1 MRTGYKYFSK
11 VNGIVVC
18 ILLAGCELFVVNP
31 EGQDARSSTN
41 EVNASQKNSAA
52 SIETPLVSAN
62 DSLLA
67 MMRYWR
73 FVNGL
78 QKEQL
83 ATELKRVNDA
93 YFIRPNERSSLK
105 RAMLLMIPDTDFHDR
120 NQADQLLADIKNT
133 SDATTPALQEYAGF
147 LRKIIERQELAGQRY
162 NELREKLNKE
172 TALRKKIEE
181 QLEALKSI
189 EESLSQRRN

>member
-1 MRTGYKYFSK
+1 MRTGYKFFSK

-18 ILLAGCELFVVNP
+18 LLLAGCELFAVTPDNDI
-31 EGQDARSSTN
+31 EKNSASQI
-41 EVNASQKNSAA
+41 NASQKNSAA

-78 QKEQL
+78 QEAQL
-83 ATELKRVNDA
+83 AVELKRVNDA

-120 NQADQLLADIKNT
+120 NQADQLLADIRIT
-133 SDATTPALQEYAGF
+133 SGATTPALQEYAGF
-147 LRKIIERQELAGQRY
+147 LRKIIERQELANQRY
-162 NELREKLNKE
+162 NELAEKLNKE
-172 TALRKKIEE
+172 TTLRKKIEE